1 MISDDAIHFQTKGGV
16 DENAESI
23 NTLKDNDCDHNQDK
37 EHAYVAYG
45 MDKHL
50 VWVQMIEE

>member
-23 NTLKDNDCDHNQDK
+23 NTLKANDCLCAMHD
-37 EHAYVAYG
+37 
-45 MDKHL
+45 
-50 VWVQMIEE
+50 VW